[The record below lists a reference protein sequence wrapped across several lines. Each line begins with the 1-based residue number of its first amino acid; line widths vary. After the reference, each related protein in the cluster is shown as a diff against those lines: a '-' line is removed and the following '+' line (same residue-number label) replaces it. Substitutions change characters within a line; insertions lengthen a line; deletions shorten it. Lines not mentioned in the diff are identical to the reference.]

1 MARPTIDPDGKRK
14 QIGVRFGPQDRAIL
28 DALAK
33 AEGISVGKL
42 IENRTAALIGA
53 DQKTFALLVSI
64 VEGIEQ
70 ARGLMTDPAT
80 GEAPSWHEDLT
91 TWGAVA
97 EMLASGPSELLR
109 PESAY
114 SDTGFIGAIQN
125 KSRILLAKLKII
137 DRLSAYGIP
146 AMLQSI
152 LEMPAARRRRG
163 LFGAGLFS
171 PPATI
176 DRRANERK
184 LIDAIEDDDARAKAL
199 ELHAELI
206 ALDTE
211 EKDEGAFADETVK
224 IYREMED
231 EGRAAWRKYR
241 SDKLLAD
248 IIASRP
254 FNPVELL

>member
-1 MARPTIDPDGKRK
+1 MARPTIDPEGKRK
-14 QIGVRFGPQDRAIL
+14 QIGVRLGPQDRAAL
-28 DALAK
+28 DALAA
-33 AEGISVGKL
+33 AEGVSVGKL
-42 IENRTAALIGA
+42 IENRTTALLAA

-70 ARGLMTDPAT
+70 ARELMGNSDDD
-80 GEAPSWHEDLT
+80 APKWHEDLT

-97 EMLASGPSELLR
+97 EMLASGPTALVR

-114 SDTGFIGAIQN
+114 RDEGFIGAIQN
-125 KSRILLAKLKII
+125 KSRILVAKQKVI

-146 AMLQSI
+146 AMLQST
-152 LEMPAARRRRG
+152 LELPAARRRRG
-163 LFGAGLFS
+163 LFGAVLFA
-171 PPATI
+171 PPAI

-184 LIDAIEDDDARAKAL
+184 LIDAIDDDDARAKAL

-206 ALDTE
+206 ALDAE
-211 EKDEGAFADETVK
+211 EKDEGVFADDTVK
-224 IYREMED
+224 IYRDMED
-231 EGRAAWRKYR
+231 EGRAAWRKHR

-248 IIASRP
+248 ILASRP

>member
-1 MARPTIDPDGKRK
+1 MARPTIDPEGKRK
-14 QIGVRFGPQDRAIL
+14 QIGVRFGPQDRAAL
-28 DALAK
+28 DALA
-33 AEGISVGKL
+33 ADEGVSVGKL

-70 ARGLMTDPAT
+70 ARNLMADPASA
-80 GEAPSWHEDLT
+80 EPPQWHEDLT

-97 EMLASGPSELLR
+97 EMLASGPGALVR
-109 PESAY
+109 PETAY
-114 SDTGFIGAIQN
+114 RDAGFIDAIQN
-125 KSRILLAKLKII
+125 KSRILVAKQKVI

-146 AMLQSI
+146 ATLQST
-152 LEMPAARRRRG
+152 LEFPAARRRRG
-163 LFGAGLFS
+163 LFGTGLFAL
-171 PPATI
+171 PTI

-206 ALDTE
+206 ALDE
-211 EKDEGAFADETVK
+211 QEKDEGAFADDTVK
-224 IYREMED
+224 IYRDMED

-241 SDKLLAD
+241 TDKLLAD
-248 IIASRP
+248 IMATRP